1 MRLPTIRVCI
11 LLFPLLAGVPRPA
24 RRVGPAPSTAEDV
37 ASTMRAFR
45 QAVAA
50 GDSAQVR
57 AAFTPSAW
65 ILDET
70 ERPLHRRPV
79 GQAGCR
85 GWCRPAP
92 PLRAYQLQVLPD
104 SAAALTVETYRATA
118 RVSPARRRHQ
128 MHDYTVVSVLT
139 RQGGQWRISAQT
151 LYRQRAK

>member
-1 MRLPTIRVCI
+1 MRLPAIRACF
-11 LLFPLLAGVPRPA
+11 LLFPLLAGTPRPT
-24 RRVGPAPSTAEDV
+24 RRVGPAPPTAADVTSTIR
-37 ASTMRAFR
+37 TFR

-50 GDSAQVR
+50 GDSARAR

-92 PLRAYQLQVLPD
+92 PLRAYQLEVLMD
-104 SAAALTVETYRATA
+104 SAAALAVETYRAAGGVFPT
-118 RVSPARRRHQ
+118 RRRHL
-128 MHDYTVVSVLT
+128 HEYTVVSVLT
-139 RQGGQWRISAQT
+139 RQSGQWRISSQT
-151 LYRQRAK
+151 EYRQRAK